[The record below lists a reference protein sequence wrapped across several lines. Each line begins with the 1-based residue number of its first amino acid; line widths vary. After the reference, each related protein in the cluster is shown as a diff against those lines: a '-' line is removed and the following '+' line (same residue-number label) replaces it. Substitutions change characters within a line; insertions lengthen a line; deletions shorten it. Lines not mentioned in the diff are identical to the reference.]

1 MDWIVTGLISAF
13 LFAVVTVS
21 DKRLLAVYMPSVRS
35 FYFLVG
41 FCQIMLGVVISIFSP
56 WSSSPSFSG
65 ILIGISSGASW
76 GCGLALMFYGISK
89 LEVSKVMPI
98 AHTYPVFVT
107 IMAIAF
113 LGDNISLIQS
123 AGILITVLG
132 ASIIAASQTKGV
144 KKSAAS
150 FVYFLVL
157 LGSILTAV
165 ANISYKA
172 GLEEMGFWDL
182 FAIRSVF
189 QGLVLMIVGCH
200 FGIIRE
206 VKTVIRSKAGLGL
219 FIFSEGLTAPIAIM
233 VMLTALSLGPVALA
247 STIVSTR
254 PLFVLFISGL
264 LSISYLRLL
273 DEPFTK
279 RTFPIKLL
287 SILLIFFGVALLTI
301 GST

>member
-1 MDWIVTGLISAF
+1 MDWVIIGLVSAF
-13 LFAVVTVS
+13 LFAIVTVS

-41 FCQIMLGVVISIFSP
+41 LCQIILGIVISIFSP
-56 WSSSPSFSG
+56 WSSSPSLGG
-65 ILIGISSGASW
+65 ILIGISSGVSW
-76 GCGLALMFYGISK
+76 GLGLSLMFYGISR

-98 AHTYPVFVT
+98 AHTYPVFVS
-107 IMAIAF
+107 IMAIVF
-113 LGDNISLIQS
+113 LGDTISLIQS
-123 AGILITVLG
+123 VGILITVVG

-165 ANISYKA
+165 ANVTYKA

-182 FAIRSVF
+182 FATRSVF
-189 QGLVLMIVGCH
+189 QGLVLMLAGCH
-200 FGIIRE
+200 LGIIRE
-206 VKTVIRSKAGLGL
+206 LKQVISSKVGLGL
-219 FIFSEGLTAPIAIM
+219 FIFSEGLAAPIAIM
-233 VMLTALSLGPVALA
+233 VMLVALSLGPVALA

-254 PLFVLFISGL
+254 PLFVLFISGF
-264 LSISYLRLL
+264 LSISYLSLL

-287 SILLIFFGVALLTI
+287 SIVLIFFGVSLLTI